1 MKRIEIS
8 IVLMVLFFVV
18 GLPKVNVSAQQ
29 AQALGGDDQSELRF
43 VPGRLLVKFREE
55 ASALHSRHIL
65 SGFGA
70 RKTGEIPGIG
80 VQIVGL
86 PHGANERAF
95 MQAFKSLI
103 NVEFAELD
111 EILSPADM
119 TPNDP
124 WYANWQWELRKIS
137 GPAAWSMTTGASNIT
152 IAICDTGVD
161 GAHPDL
167 AAKMVPGWNAYNNN
181 SNSNDVAG
189 HGTAV
194 AGTAAASGN
203 NAMGV
208 ASVAWGCKIMP
219 IRVSDTS
226 GNASFSNIASGL
238 NWAASHGA
246 RVANI
251 SYIVTGSSTVTSAAR
266 NFQDIGG
273 VVVSSAGNYS
283 TFDSSPDNPYILTV
297 SATNQ
302 SDVLESYSNR
312 GNNIDLAAPGS
323 AFTTIRGGGYNSVG
337 GTSYSSPTVA
347 GVAALVMSANPNLT
361 PSQVQDVL
369 KQSANDL
376 GSTGWDSSYGWGRVN
391 AYQAVSLATG
401 GGAGDT
407 TPPSVSF
414 SSPASGATVSGTL
427 SVQVGASDNVGVTS
441 VNLSV
446 DGVLLAGDNTA
457 PYNFSWN
464 TTTVANGTRNLTATA
479 QDGAG
484 NTSSASISVTV
495 SNLSDVTPPTV
506 TITSPGSGATV
517 SGNVSVL
524 VSSSD
529 NVAVT
534 EWSCTWTECCNQ
546 PRLLRRLPTGGM
558 LERKGRALIPCNAKH
573 MMRQEMLDSARLS
586 PSTSKSSFH
595 LIKKKAWLHQMK
607 PCLFTS
613 ATLTAL
619 SGR

>member
-1 MKRIEIS
+1 MKRIERICV
-8 IVLMVLFFVV
+8 VLLVLIFIV
-18 GLPKVNVSAQQ
+18 GLPKVNVGAQQ
-29 AQALGGDDQSELRF
+29 ARALSGDDQSEVRF

-55 ASALHSRHIL
+55 TVALRGRDIL

-86 PHGANERAF
+86 PYGANERAF
-95 MQAFKSLI
+95 LQAFKSLVD
-103 NVEFAELD
+103 VEFAELD
-111 EILSPADM
+111 EILSPEDM

-124 WYANWQWELRKIS
+124 WYANWQWELRKIG
-137 GPAAWSMTTGASNIT
+137 GPSAWAMTTGSSNIT

-161 GAHPDL
+161 ATHPDL
-167 AAKMVPGWNAYNNN
+167 AAKMVPGWNAFNNN
-181 SNSNDVAG
+181 SNSSDVAG

-203 NAMGV
+203 NATGV

-226 GNASFSNIASGL
+226 GNATFSTIASGL
-238 NWAASHGA
+238 NWAANHGA

-266 NFQDIGG
+266 SFQDRGG

-302 SDVLESYSNR
+302 NDVLESYSNR

-347 GVAALVMSANPNLT
+347 GVAALVLSANPNLT
-361 PSQVQDVL
+361 PPEVAEIL

-376 GSTGWDSSYGWGRVN
+376 GPAGWDSSYGWGRVN
-391 AYQAVSLATG
+391 AYQAVSLASG

-407 TPPSVSF
+407 TPPTVSF
-414 SSPASGATVSGTL
+414 TSPAAGAIVSGTV
-427 SVQVGASDNVGVTS
+427 SVQVAAGDNVGVSS

-457 PYNFSWN
+457 PYSFAWN
-464 TTTVANGTRNLTATA
+464 TTTAANGAHSLTATA

-484 NTSSASISVTV
+484 NTSSASVSVTV

-506 TITSPGSGATV
+506 NITSPGSGASV

-524 VSSSD
+524 VSASD

-534 EWSCTWTECCNQ
+534 KVELYVDGVLQSTATTSPFTNRWNA
-546 PRLLRRLPTGGM
+546 RK
-558 LERKGRALIPCNAKH
+558 ERAGAHTMQCKAYDAAGNVG
-573 MMRQEMLDSARLS
+573 LS
-586 PSTSKSSFH
+586 SPVTVY
-595 LIKKKAWLHQMK
+595 
-607 PCLFTS
+607 
-613 ATLTAL
+613 
-619 SGR
+619 R

>member
-1 MKRIEIS
+1 MKKIEKLRLVPL
-8 IVLMVLFFVV
+8 VLLLLMCF
-18 GLPKVNVSAQQ
+18 PKGSVNTLH
-29 AQALGGDDQSELRF
+29 AQASVDNEQDKIRF
-43 VPGRLLVKFREE
+43 VPGRVLVKFRQQTETFLRRDVLAE
-55 ASALHSRHIL
+55 
-65 SGFGA
+65 FGA
-70 RKTGEIPGIG
+70 RQVGEIPGIG
-80 VQIVGL
+80 VQIVEL
-86 PHGANERAF
+86 PEGVSEADF
-95 MQAFKSLI
+95 VQTFKAMPD
-103 NVEFAELD
+103 VEFAELD
-111 EILSPADM
+111 QILSPADM

-124 WYANWQWELRKIS
+124 WYANWQWELRKIG
-137 GPAAWSMTTGASNIT
+137 GPSAWAMTTGASNII

-161 GAHPDL
+161 ATHPDL
-167 AAKMVPGWNAYNNN
+167 ATKLVPGWNVYNNN
-181 SNSNDVAG
+181 SNSSDVLG

-203 NAMGV
+203 NSMGV

-226 GNASFSNIASGL
+226 GSASFSSIASGL

-266 NFQDIGG
+266 SFQDSGG

-302 SDVLESYSNR
+302 NDVLESYSNT

-323 AFTTIRGGGYNSVG
+323 AFTTVKGGGYNSVG

-369 KQSANDL
+369 KQSADEL
-376 GSTGWDSSYGWGRVN
+376 GAAGWDSSYGWGRVN
-391 AYQAVSLATG
+391 ASRAVSLASG
-401 GGAGDT
+401 GVAGDT
-407 TPPSVSF
+407 TPPNVNF
-414 SSPASGATVSGTL
+414 SSPSAGATVSGTL

-446 DGVLLAGDNTA
+446 DGVLLGGDTTA
-457 PYNFSWN
+457 PYSFSWN
-464 TTTVANGTRNLTATA
+464 TAAAANGTHTLTATA
-479 QDGAG
+479 QDAAG

-495 SNLSDVTPPTV
+495 DNFSDVTPPTV
-506 TITSPGSGATV
+506 NITSPVSGARV

-534 EWSCTWTECCNQ
+534 KVELYVDGA
-546 PRLLRRLPTGGM
+546 LLSTSTTSPFTNRW
-558 LERKGRALIPCNAKH
+558 NAKRERAGAH
-573 MMRQEMLDSARLS
+573 TLQCKAFDTAGNVGLS
-586 PSTSKSSFH
+586 SPVTVYK
-595 LIKKKAWLHQMK
+595 
-607 PCLFTS
+607 
-613 ATLTAL
+613 
-619 SGR
+619 